1 MNYLTTQLKANKE
14 TRNNFKNY
22 TSHRN
27 RSTDL
32 ILSQEK
38 SGNILI
44 IGAGNCN
51 DIDLKTLSSIFEEV
65 HLLDIDQQALEYG
78 VNNQIGFTEKIHFHI
93 ADISQVSNS
102 IDKLIAE
109 PFGSRAKRII
119 KSLQSLPFNSTLSNS
134 FEMVVSQCLVSQL
147 VYPVYKTIVEE
158 DNPSNVKIFK
168 RLIEELVVSHLKQMA
183 AYLVKGGI
191 GITITDTV
199 SSEDIPDTIQDN
211 QHTLLQILK
220 DVYFNPAYMG
230 YGHNIFGT
238 NIYRLF
244 AEHKME
250 LAPLIDL
257 KAKNALNTPCWKW
270 DFSPE
275 RQYIVQA
282 FVFSRI

>member
-158 DNPSNVKIFK
+158 DNPSNVKICELPANELAGFWLRHPAIAVAPPGLVPNLK
-168 RLIEELVVSHLKQMA
+168 MFIAAFISRLRTKPHKHLCV
-183 AYLVKGGI
+183 L
-191 GITITDTV
+191 TD
-199 SSEDIPDTIQDN
+199 
-211 QHTLLQILK
+211 
-220 DVYFNPAYMG
+220 
-230 YGHNIFGT
+230 
-238 NIYRLF
+238 RLF
-244 AEHKME
+244 LTVLPQLEQ
-250 LAPLIDL
+250 I
-257 KAKNALNTPCWKW
+257 
-270 DFSPE
+270 
-275 RQYIVQA
+275 
-282 FVFSRI
+282 